1 MTIPNPPAPG
11 ATIGPLGR
19 TRLVD
24 QGAQAQPMTDVQ
36 ETDARMALTR
46 GLAEYLEPL
55 ESSTFGGGRIRFK
68 AVHDEF
74 SEPEQSAKYPS
85 IAITLQGPGEYAPSS
100 MSPVLD
106 PKCRLPAPDG
116 RYAISHAEF
125 VQDVSVECWCTSPE
139 ERIAACIMLERAF
152 NPLPNRYG
160 FQLQLPHY
168 FNTRGSF
175 TLKSLTIQDDPDQDL
190 RRFRVAS
197 FTLTA
202 RIPIIALFTFP
213 DAKPSFDLQGASPSL
228 DVLFTIEVT

>member
-19 TRLVD
+19 TTLV
-24 QGAQAQPMTDVQ
+24 QPNSVPPKMTADQ

-46 GLAEYLEPL
+46 GIAEYLEPL

-68 AVHDEF
+68 AVHDEY
-74 SEPEQSAKYPS
+74 SEPEENAKYPS
-85 IAITLQGPGEYAPSS
+85 IAVTLQGPGEYAPSA
-100 MSPVLD
+100 MSPALD
-106 PKCRLPAPDG
+106 PKCRLPEPDG
-116 RYAISHAEF
+116 RYAISHAEL
-125 VQDVSVECWCTSPE
+125 VQDISVECWCTSPE

-152 NPLPNRYG
+152 NPLPSRYG

-168 FNTRGSF
+168 FNTRG
-175 TLKSLTIQDDPDQDL
+175 TYALKSLSIQDDADQDI

-213 DAKPSFDLQGASPSL
+213 DAKPSLDLQGASPSL